1 MSALPGSG
9 VADWWATLCG
19 VGALNIL
26 AWSLTAAALRRRRQ
40 GMSFETYA
48 ACRLQLVLS
57 AVYVFGCAFRSALPV
72 YDIPRV
78 CLVNIWLSSVVVGRS
93 VASLA
98 EVCFVAQWALMLA
111 QVAAVTRSRFAQ
123 VVSRIMVPLILIA
136 EVCSWYAVLTTTN
149 LGHVA
154 EESLWGV
161 SAGLMVT
168 SLVCALPRCPR
179 GLRPLVIIACA
190 VGSGYVGYMFC
201 VDVPMYWSRW
211 LADLAS
217 GHRYLG
223 LLQGML
229 DVSQHRVV
237 SFRWQTWRTEVT
249 WMTLYFSVAVWMSI
263 SLIHVVLRHGA
274 VARRRGAAQVVAGA
288 ADPAQGF

>member
-1 MSALPGSG
+1 MSMPLSSG

-26 AWSLTAAALRRRRQ
+26 AWSLTAATLRRRRQ
-40 GMSFETYA
+40 GLSFETYA

-93 VASLA
+93 VATLA
-98 EVCFVAQWALMLA
+98 ELCFVAQWALMLG
-111 QVAAVTRSRFAQ
+111 QVASVTRSGFAR
-123 VVSRIMVPLILIA
+123 VVSRLIVPLILIA
-136 EVCSWYAVLTTTN
+136 EGCSWYAVLTTTN

-161 SAGLMVT
+161 SAALMVA
-168 SLVCALPRCPR
+168 SLACALPRCPR
-179 GLRPLVIIACA
+179 SLRPLVIVAGL
-190 VGSGYVGYMFC
+190 VGTGYVGYMFG

-211 LADLAS
+211 LAELAS
-217 GHRYLG
+217 GHHDLG
-223 LLQGML
+223 LLQGL
-229 DVSQHRVV
+229 FDVSEHRVV

-263 SLIHVVLRHGA
+263 SLIHVALRYGTP
-274 VARRRGAAQVVAGA
+274 ARRPGTAQLVR
-288 ADPAQGF
+288 